1 MNPAIAAGDLLGRYQ
16 IKSHLGRGG
25 MGEVYLARD
34 TTELKRTVAIKVLP
48 ALFAADAEHMQRF
61 IREAQTASSL
71 NHPNIVTI
79 FEIGEA
85 DGLRFIVTEFIDGET
100 LQQRIARTRMEID
113 EAIDI
118 AIQVATALFAAHK
131 ANVLHRDIKPANIM
145 VRRDDGIVKL
155 LDFGLAK
162 PAERPTAAIVDSEA
176 PTESFFETSP
186 GVVLGTVAYMSP
198 EQASAGDVD
207 ERADIWSF
215 GCVLYEMVAGCLPFM
230 AATTNEVFMLILSK
244 AAAPPL
250 ARFVDHV
257 PDELEDIVGKALTKD
272 REKRYQ
278 SFKDMLVDLKRL
290 KRIRESGVDTAGSGV
305 VSSVPGRAGSS
316 TGDRRARPGWDPGSS
331 AVTVVDHPVSVSVKA
346 PRTEVESAHPT
357 SNAEYIV
364 SRILKHKR
372 IVAIA
377 LGAIIIV
384 ALSLSYFF
392 YSSKSRATA
401 LTDQDTILIAD
412 FDNQTGDA
420 IFDGTLKQ
428 GLAVQL
434 EQSPFLSLFPNARV
448 RQTLPLMGRS
458 PDDRV
463 TAEIGREIC
472 QRQGIKALIAGAM
485 APLGSHYVITL
496 EVIAGP
502 TGDVLAR
509 EQIEAD
515 SKEQVLKSLSQAASN
530 LREKLGESL
539 ASIQKFDAPLE
550 EATTSSLE
558 ALKAFS
564 IATEQSN
571 KGKYSEAISFNK
583 RAVEIDAKF
592 AYAYGALAAMYYNTN
607 QPGLAAE
614 NAATAFGLRD
624 RASEI
629 EKFRISNYYHTFVT
643 GDLDRAI
650 EVLELYKLAYP
661 RDHRPLNSLSD
672 KYWRIGQYEKAR
684 DAARECLK
692 INPSNGVAYANLVQ
706 ALFALGLSAE
716 TREACEQAIE
726 LKIDTPATHAFLY
739 FLAVERED
747 PAAMQQQ
754 IDWMNGKPEEYMAV
768 WWQTWTAAV
777 KGQMRR
783 AAELEHHLGDLARR
797 NGLKEVALASE
808 AEAVSRHA
816 IFGDCKQ
823 VKGTLTQSGL
833 HKEREQSLS
842 AALSLTLCGETVQ
855 DSLLLEIMNQKA
867 NDTIHNGLWVP
878 ILRGAIELQRGNP
891 AQAVQFLEVAKRYET
906 AGQFWPQYLR
916 GQAYL
921 RLNRGVEAAAEFQKI
936 LEHRGQGFFSPLYP
950 LARLGVARAWLLVG
964 DTNRSAKAYEDFLT
978 FWKEADP
985 DIPVLL
991 EAKREQATR
1000 LK

>member
-1 MNPAIAAGDLLGRYQ
+1 MKPAIAAGDLLGRYE

-48 ALFAADAEHMQRF
+48 ALFAADTEVMQRF

-85 DGLRFIVTEFIDGET
+85 EGLRFIVTEFIDGET
-100 LQQRIARTRMEID
+100 LQQRIARSRIEID
-113 EAIDI
+113 EAVDI
-118 AIQVATALFAAHK
+118 AIQVATALSAAHK

-162 PAERPTAAIVDSEA
+162 PTEPPPSGATVETEVSS
-176 PTESFFETSP
+176 ESFFETSP

-198 EQASAGDVD
+198 EQASAADVD
-207 ERADIWSF
+207 ERSDIWSL

-230 AATTNEVFMLILSK
+230 AATTSEVFTLILSRAK
-244 AAAPPL
+244 APPL
-250 ARFVDHV
+250 ARFVDGV
-257 PDELEDIVGKALTKD
+257 PDSLEEIVGKSLSKD
-272 REKRYQ
+272 REERYQ
-278 SFKDMLVDLKRL
+278 SFKEMLIDLKQL
-290 KRIRESGVDTAGSGV
+290 KRNRESGVENGSGQIA
-305 VSSVPGRAGSS
+305 SSS
-316 TGDRRARPGWDPGSS
+316 TGQRALQPGRNPTSS
-331 AVTVVDHPVSVSVKA
+331 AVTVVDHPISESLKA
-346 PRTEVESAHPT
+346 ARTQAEAAPAT
-357 SNAEYIV
+357 SSAEYLV
-364 SRILKHKR
+364 SRIFHHKR
-372 IVAIA
+372 AVAIT
-377 LGAIIIV
+377 LGAIIIG

-392 YSSKSRATA
+392 YFSKNRATA

-412 FDNQTGDA
+412 FDNQTGDP

-434 EQSPFLSLFPNARV
+434 EQSPFLSLFPNARI

-458 PDDRV
+458 SDDRV

-472 QRQGIKALIAGAM
+472 QRQGIKALIAGAI

-496 EVIAGP
+496 EAIAGRS
-502 TGDVLAR
+502 GEVLAR
-509 EQIEAD
+509 EQTEAD

-539 ASIQKFDAPLE
+539 GSIQKFDAPLE

-583 RAVEIDAKF
+583 RAVEIDANF

-614 NAATAFGLRD
+614 HAAKAFGLRD
-624 RASEI
+624 RASEL
-629 EKFRISNYYHTFVT
+629 EKFRISNYYYTFVT
-643 GDLDRAI
+643 GDMDKAI

-672 KYWRIGQYEKAR
+672 KYWRIGKYEKAR

-726 LKIDTPATHAFLY
+726 LKVDTPATHAFLY
-739 FLAVERED
+739 FLAFERGD
-747 PAAMQQQ
+747 TTAMQQQ
-754 IDWMNGKPEEYMAV
+754 IDWANGKPEEYLGV

-783 AAELEHHLGDLARR
+783 ADELERHLGDLARR
-797 NGLKEVALASE
+797 NGLNEVALSGE

-816 IFGDCKQ
+816 IIGDCQQ
-823 VKGTLTQSGL
+823 VRNSLTKSGL
-833 HKEREQSLS
+833 LKEREQSLS
-842 AALSLTLCGETVQ
+842 AALSLVFCGEPVE
-855 DSLLLEIMNQKA
+855 DSVVSAIINQKA

-878 ILRGAIELQRGNP
+878 IFRGAIQLQRGNA
-891 AQAVQFLEVAKRYET
+891 AQAIQFLEVAKRYET

-916 GQAYL
+916 GKAYL
-921 RLNRGVEAAAEFQKI
+921 KLNRGPEAAIEFQKI

-950 LARLGVARAWLLVG
+950 LAHLGLARAWAVAG
-964 DTNRSAKAYEDFLT
+964 DETKSSKAYEDFFA
-978 FWKEADP
+978 FWKDADP
-985 DIPVLL
+985 DIPILL
-991 EAKREQATR
+991 EAKREHATKQVPSPR
-1000 LK
+1000 